1 MIQIAT
7 AESVLRLDK
16 TLLKEEAKDIQKVYI
31 EDQFHETLLDYLD
44 GELGSPDLR
53 EGKRKLMQVNAKFN
67 SSSDITLF
75 NDFSLIELDYRL
87 RKRCKLMIHHWY
99 FAS

>member
-44 GELGSPDLR
+44 SELGSPDLR
-53 EGKRKLMQVNAKFN
+53 EGKRKLMQVNTKFN
-67 SSSDITLF
+67 SRSDITLF
-75 NDFSLIELDYRL
+75 NDLS
-87 RKRCKLMIHHWY
+87 
-99 FAS
+99 